1 RYRRAGPLR
10 PHRRAGPLPARGR
23 LYPRRR
29 RQAAGQVPHREG
41 ARMMLRSWPAPLGL
55 HVEPAEAGDAADVAR
70 LHALSFYRGWPR
82 EDIEAYLIDPDMP
95 TLVACDARRNIAGF
109 AMLRLLGD
117 DAELMTIAV
126 ARKFQGKG
134 VGAALLGAALADLR
148 MTAARRMVLEVAT
161 DNPPA
166 LALYRRHGFTRV
178 GERQGYYARPDGVP
192 ATALVMARDLE

>member
-1 RYRRAGPLR
+1 ML
-10 PHRRAGPLPARGR
+10 
-23 LYPRRR
+23 
-29 RQAAGQVPHREG
+29 
-41 ARMMLRSWPAPLGL
+41 LRSWPAPLGL
-55 HVEPAEAGDAADVAR
+55 HVEPARPDDADAVAR

-82 EDIEAYLIDPDMP
+82 ADIEAYLLDPETP
-95 TLVACDARRNIAGF
+95 TLVACDARRRIAGF

-126 ARKFQGKG
+126 DRRYQGRG

-148 MTAARRMVLEVAT
+148 MTAARRLILEVAA

-166 LALYRRHGFTRV
+166 LALYRRHGFTRI
-178 GERQGYYARPDGVP
+178 GERHGYYARPDGAP